1 MDTCL
6 QRRDVGSRGVP
17 LLSTPGPTGP
27 ERVVP
32 TQKGTVA
39 QEKVPLDLP
48 ASVPETSEME
58 PQPEEAQPE
67 DAGRHTGRVHRSET
81 LWMLD
86 GRRCLLPGVFL
97 DLEAGTKNSGLA

>member
-1 MDTCL
+1 MWIPAC
-6 QRRDVGSRGVP
+6 REEMWGAGEKVEAARVP

-32 TQKGTVA
+32 TQRGPVA
-39 QEKVPLDLP
+39 QDKVPLDLP

-81 LWMLD
+81 L
-86 GRRCLLPGVFL
+86 
-97 DLEAGTKNSGLA
+97 